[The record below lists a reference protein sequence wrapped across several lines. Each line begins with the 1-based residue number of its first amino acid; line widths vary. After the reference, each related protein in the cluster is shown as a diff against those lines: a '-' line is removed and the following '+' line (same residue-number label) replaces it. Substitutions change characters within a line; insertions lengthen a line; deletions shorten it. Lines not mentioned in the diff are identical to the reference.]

1 MIEIAMAVLIGLG
14 YVAGYNSVDKTIGEI
29 PKQEVQTQYQDAII
43 DVKIDLSSESKEAK
57 EICYE
62 GV

>member
-29 PKQEVQTQYQDAII
+29 PKQEVHAEYQDAII
-43 DVKIDLSSESKEAK
+43 DVNFDLSPESKIAK